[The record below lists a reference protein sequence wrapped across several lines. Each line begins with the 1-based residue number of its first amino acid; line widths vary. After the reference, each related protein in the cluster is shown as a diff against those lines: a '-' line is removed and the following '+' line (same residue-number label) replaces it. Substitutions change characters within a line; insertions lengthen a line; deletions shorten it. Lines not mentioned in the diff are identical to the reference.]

1 MKRTCFAAIAA
12 LAGMMLTE
20 PAFAVAPQQKEK
32 DAVAKPGQGD
42 GSALAKALGQ
52 AFLPA
57 KSDMLT
63 FTTISQ
69 KLHEMDVDA
78 DVAWTRLSS
87 KAEYDAYRKAMHAK
101 MMSAMGDWP
110 ERTPLNARTVATLKR
125 DGYRIEKVLFES
137 MPKLF
142 VTANLFI
149 PDGEGKRPAIVM
161 SCGHSGEGKD
171 CDIYLRAC
179 VIAVRQGF
187 VALMYDPYEQGE
199 RREFA
204 GIGSTMHHN
213 IIGLKASLLG
223 WSMPML
229 RTWDGMRAID
239 YAETRPEVDKDRIG
253 FMGQSGGGTMT
264 ALMTAADWRLKAT
277 APSCYL
283 TSLRHLCESMGP
295 QDAEQNIFGQ
305 LAFGLNH
312 TGYVLLPD
320 TKVAVTCRFCDMF
333 SIYGTRD
340 LFRTVQTLAGKL
352 GTANHYALNSAPG
365 PHGWTESTETA
376 SVDWMRAW
384 LKGEQQLLPLD
395 CQKYRQLDIGFNVK
409 NVELGLAPDERGV
422 TPNRRTMDLPGA
434 RDIHMILRDRLAA
447 VAKRRPAYSAAERN
461 ALAAK
466 LAGVKS
472 PAEMKA
478 AVKELPAVE
487 VDGISITRVA
497 FVYPDGLELPA
508 CWLVPANAKRADV
521 APVLMVGQKGRADW
535 AEEAKARLSEGVS
548 VLVADITGYGE
559 IGKENKIFYGADN
572 CPEEGFS
579 VMLYLMGESMTGR
592 RAADMLV
599 LADWIKGKTGAAP
612 ELVARGS
619 AAIPAAHA
627 RAASPGSFVKVSV
640 SDAPISWTEFIE
652 KGDTEKYRYTYT
664 VVNAL
669 LHYDW
674 PDLLK

>member
-1 MKRTCFAAIAA
+1 MELTKKDSWKTAAIAA
-12 LAGMMLTE
+12 VFCCAAQMSAADLG
-20 PAFAVAPQQKEK
+20 KE
-32 DAVAKPGQGD
+32 
-42 GSALAKALGQ
+42 LGQ
-52 AFLPA
+52 KFLPA
-57 KSDMLT
+57 ASDMLT
-63 FTTISQ
+63 FTTVSQ

-78 DVAWTRLSS
+78 DVAWTKLANR
-87 KAEYDAYRKAMHAK
+87 AEYDARRKAMYAK
-101 MMSAMGDWP
+101 MMSALGEWP
-110 ERTPLNARTVATLKR
+110 ARTPLNARTVATLKR
-125 DGYRIEKVLFES
+125 DGYRIEKVIFES
-137 MPKLF
+137 MPSLF

-149 PDGEGKRPAIVM
+149 PDSPAFKAPYPAIVM
-161 SCGHSGEGKD
+161 SCGHADTGKD

-199 RREFA
+199 RREFK
-204 GIGSTMHHN
+204 GIGSTGHHN
-213 IIGLKASLLG
+213 IIGVKASLLG

-229 RTWDGMRAID
+229 RIWDGMRAID
-239 YAETRPEVDKDRIG
+239 YAESRPEVDRDRIG

-320 TKVAVTCRFCDMF
+320 TKVAVTCRFRDMF
-333 SIYGTRD
+333 SIYGTLD
-340 LFRTVQTLAGKL
+340 LFRTVQTLAAKI
-352 GTANHYALNSAPG
+352 GTAGHYALNSAPG

-384 LKGEQQLLPLD
+384 LKDESSLLPLD
-395 CQKYRQLDIGFNVK
+395 CTKYRPLDIGFDVK
-409 NVELGLAPDERGV
+409 KVELGLSKDERGV
-422 TPNRRTMDLPGA
+422 TPTGRTMDLPGA

-447 VAKRRPAYSAAERN
+447 SLKSRPAYSAAERN
-461 ALAAK
+461 AVAAK
-466 LAGVKS
+466 LAGVKT

-478 AVKELPAVE
+478 VVKEL
-487 VDGISITRVA
+487 DGGDVAGAKLTRVA
-497 FVYPDGLELPA
+497 FIYPDGLELPA
-508 CWLVPANAKRADV
+508 CWLTPAKPDATKP
-521 APVLMVGQKGRADW
+521 PVLMIGAEGRADW
-535 AEEAKARLSEGVS
+535 AEAAKARLSEGAS

-559 IGKENKIFYGADN
+559 IGKPNAVFYGAND
-572 CPEEGFS
+572 CPEEGVS

-592 RAADMLV
+592 RATDMLV
-599 LADWIKGKTGAAP
+599 LADWIKGRTGSEP

-627 RAASPGSFVKVSV
+627 RAAAPGAFAKVSA
-640 SDAPISWTEFIE
+640 SDAPMSWTEFIE
-652 KGDTEKYRYTYT
+652 KGDTTRYRYTYM
-664 VVNAL
+664 VVNGL